1 MREHETCRR
10 IVSDIV
16 RDCNSRVCVRV
27 TRKIEKIC
35 KNDDHPKKYQN
46 FGVSLHRI
54 SKQNANMN
62 VLSLAGTAAAY
73 ANYNKAKANY
83 EALKE
88 RADSLS
94 HAMQTYLQER
104 QLSIQENMPDENRN
118 DRPEGLLVSSILRI
132 GELNQ
137 RFFKIG
143 TTVVITNTSD
153 KTYFIRSVEAKCSI
167 WDIPVPVLSIDI
179 LGRDMQ
185 YIPQSVIVDKY
196 IKPGETLDIELPKGV
211 SEIINENGE
220 SLKENL
226 KNFICEATGNKNI
239 LSVPKTDLNGHGLET
254 ANISI
259 SWLNDSNDHTL
270 KNAFWNGKPGTLRYV
285 GEVWWI

>member
-1 MREHETCRR
+1 M
-10 IVSDIV
+10 
-16 RDCNSRVCVRV
+16 
-27 TRKIEKIC
+27 
-35 KNDDHPKKYQN
+35 
-46 FGVSLHRI
+46 HRI

-62 VLSLAGTAAAY
+62 PLSLVGTAAAY

-83 EALKE
+83 NKLKE

-94 HAMQTYLQER
+94 AAVQTYLQDR
-104 QLSIQENMPDENRN
+104 QSLIEENIPVEIRN
-118 DRPEGLLVSSILRI
+118 DRPDGLLVTSILRI

-137 RFFKIG
+137 RFFKVG
-143 TTVVITNTSD
+143 TTVVMTNISD
-153 KTYFIRSVEAKCSI
+153 RTYYIRSVEAKCSI
-167 WDIPVPVLSIDI
+167 WGIPIPVLSINV

-185 YIPQSVIVDKY
+185 NVSQSVIVDKY
-196 IKPGETLDIELPKGV
+196 IKPGETLDIDLPKGV
-211 SEIINENGE
+211 SEIISENGE

-226 KNFICEATGNKNI
+226 KNFICETTGHKNI
-239 LSVPKTDLNGHGLET
+239 LGVPKTNLNGDGLET

-259 SWLNDSNDHTL
+259 NWLNDSNDHTL